1 MPLIYVQIKKAQNLV
16 LLITGIDVS
25 VLNGENKM
33 QVVINIS
40 KEVYELLQ
48 HKTDLNVAECII
60 ANGIPLPEVLFEMEK
75 KDNEKNNVDTG
86 R

>member
-1 MPLIYVQIKKAQNLV
+1 MV
-16 LLITGIDVS
+16 LLITGIDAN
-25 VLNGENKM
+25 VLNGGNEVR
-33 QVVINIS
+33 VVINIS
-40 KEVYELLQ
+40 KEAYELLQ

-86 R
+86 K

>member
-1 MPLIYVQIKKAQNLV
+1 MV
-16 LLITGIDVS
+16 LLITGIDAN
-25 VLNGENKM
+25 VLNGGNEM
-33 QVVINIS
+33 RVVINIS
-40 KEVYELLQ
+40 KEAYELVQ